1 MNLADY
7 LQQSLP
13 EELNGLGILALDM
26 RWSWNH
32 SADVLWEMVDPE
44 MWHATG
50 NPWLILRSMPQ
61 TRFEEL
67 AQDPEFAAELRRQ
80 LAAREQYLAEPTWFA
95 QTCKASLGTIAYFS
109 MEFGL
114 SEALPIYSGGLGILA
129 GDFLKTA
136 SDLGVPMVG
145 IGLLYNRGYFRQML
159 NAEGEQL
166 AFYPSNQPH
175 LLPLAPLRDETN
187 QWVRIAVEL
196 PGRTLH
202 LLTWVVQVGR
212 ATLYL
217 LDSNDPLNTPADHGI
232 TAELYGGSPEL
243 RLQQEIALGIG
254 GWRLLEKLKIDC
266 KICHLNEGHAALA
279 ALERIRS
286 FMIRTGQSFAAALH
300 CMRPGNVF
308 TTHTPVAAAFDQFP
322 VDLIRRYGQ
331 RYAEALGVDDEELLA
346 LGRVNSHD
354 PAESFNMAYL
364 ALRCC
369 GRVNAVSRLHA
380 EVSQRL
386 FQPLFPRWPQKEVP
400 IEHVTNGVHAPTWDS
415 AAADAVWTESCGKGR
430 WLGILETVEQELSR
444 ATDEALWAVRAK
456 GRAALIR
463 HVRERMVRQRAARGA
478 EPLAAPPPSV
488 LDDNVLTLGFARR
501 FTGYKRP
508 TLMLH
513 DRKRLTQILTNPK
526 RPVQLLVAGKAH
538 PLDIEGVRM
547 VREWAEYTRG
557 PEACG
562 RAVFLEDYD
571 MALAAELVQ
580 GVDLW
585 INTPRRPW
593 EACGTSGMK
602 LLVNG
607 GLNLSELDGWWAEAY
622 SPEVGWALG
631 DGKEHDEPGWD
642 AAEAEALYSL
652 LEREV
657 VPTFYAR
664 DARGI
669 PLGWLA
675 KMRAS
680 MARLTTRFSSNRM
693 VREYTENY
701 YIPAAGELERRMA
714 PEGPVGI
721 AIEQWRRRLAERWGT
736 LHFGNLSVSR
746 SDSSLTFELQ
756 VYLGEIEPADA
767 QVEIW
772 VEPADSQASAVITM
786 EPVEK
791 LAGATNGF
799 IYRATVAADHPAD
812 DYTPRIVPR
821 KPGVSVPLEASQI
834 LWFR

>member
-1 MNLADY
+1 M
-7 LQQSLP
+7 
-13 EELNGLGILALDM
+13 
-26 RWSWNH
+26 
-32 SADVLWEMVDPE
+32 
-44 MWHATG
+44 
-50 NPWLILRSMPQ
+50 
-61 TRFEEL
+61 
-67 AQDPEFAAELRRQ
+67 
-80 LAAREQYLAEPTWFA
+80 
-95 QTCKASLGTIAYFS
+95 
-109 MEFGL
+109 
-114 SEALPIYSGGLGILA
+114 
-129 GDFLKTA
+129 
-136 SDLGVPMVG
+136 
-145 IGLLYNRGYFRQML
+145 
-159 NAEGEQL
+159 
-166 AFYPSNQPH
+166 
-175 LLPLAPLRDETN
+175 
-187 QWVRIAVEL
+187 
-196 PGRTLH
+196 
-202 LLTWVVQVGR
+202 
-212 ATLYL
+212 
-217 LDSNDPLNTPADHGI
+217 
-232 TAELYGGSPEL
+232 
-243 RLQQEIALGIG
+243 
-254 GWRLLEKLKIDC
+254 
-266 KICHLNEGHAALA
+266 
-279 ALERIRS
+279 
-286 FMIRTGQSFAAALH
+286 
-300 CMRPGNVF
+300 
-308 TTHTPVAAAFDQFP
+308 
-322 VDLIRRYGQ
+322 
-331 RYAEALGVDDEELLA
+331 
-346 LGRVNSHD
+346 
-354 PAESFNMAYL
+354 
-364 ALRCC
+364 
-369 GRVNAVSRLHA
+369 
-380 EVSQRL
+380 
-386 FQPLFPRWPQKEVP
+386 
-400 IEHVTNGVHAPTWDS
+400 
-415 AAADAVWTESCGKGR
+415 
-430 WLGILETVEQELSR
+430 
-444 ATDEALWAVRAK
+444 
-456 GRAALIR
+456 
-463 HVRERMVRQRAARGA
+463 
-478 EPLAAPPPSV
+478 

-538 PLDIEGVRM
+538 PLDLEGVRM

-631 DGKEHDEPGWD
+631 DGKEHNEPGWD

-669 PLGWLA
+669 PLGWVA

-680 MARLTTRFSSNRM
+680 MARLTARFSSNRM

-701 YIPAAGELERRMA
+701 YIPAARELERRMA
-714 PEGPVGI
+714 PEGQVGI
-721 AIEQWRRRLAERWGT
+721 AIEQWRRRLAERWGG

-756 VYLGEIEPADA
+756 VYLGEIDPADV

-772 VEPADSQASAVITM
+772 VEPADSQSSPVTTM
-786 EPVEK
+786 EPIEK

-799 IYRATVAADHPAD
+799 IYRATVAADRPAD
-812 DYTPRIVPR
+812 HYTPRIVPR
-821 KPGVSVPLEASQI
+821 TPGVSVPLEASQI